1 MAWGCEPSAPLH
13 TRTPAHCNTCKSS
26 CEPNVI
32 MADTNGTAKLS
43 IVVVVAI
50 SIAAIEIGIVKVMVT
65 AAMKRK
71 TH

>member
-1 MAWGCEPSAPLH
+1 
-13 TRTPAHCNTCKSS
+13 
-26 CEPNVI
+26 

-71 TH
+71 KH